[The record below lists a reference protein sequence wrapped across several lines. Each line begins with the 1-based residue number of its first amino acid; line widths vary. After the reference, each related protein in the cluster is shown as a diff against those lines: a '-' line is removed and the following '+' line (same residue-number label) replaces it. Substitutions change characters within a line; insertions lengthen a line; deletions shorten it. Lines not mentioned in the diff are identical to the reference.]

1 MSLRGAFRVSC
12 SCKSIGHRKERAAD
26 VSLENIPVRTE
37 FQRVQPCRRPVH
49 PKSEGLSAFGAESPS
64 DFGSPASFQRFSQGQ
79 RKGCGRTAKTFSE
92 DRCGSVGCPDQ
103 QTVPNRL
110 ARSEAFPLRFLE
122 QGCRLAVDAQQ
133 ESQLKSELL
142 TALQPAFARISAAG
156 VRYSSIPAHAKEL
169 AALLNEELSGSWRDI
184 RGIAVVSFGMNS
196 IRASEE
202 DERIIKQL
210 QSAAVMRD
218 PNMAAANLVAA
229 QSDAMR
235 IAAGNE
241 GGAANG
247 FVGMGFANMMGGTD
261 AASLFSSVPAS
272 ARHEGPQGQPTWR
285 CSCGEANSGPSAKAA
300 VRRAARTPPGFALI
314 AEQPIR
320 ATSARSAAER
330 GSDDAGDSER
340 SSEDQVR
347 SRRLIG
353 LVSSAT
359 AKPQNGNKLYDTAV
373 LPRKSSGLRASP
385 LPLAAPSKGEQAD
398 SIEWL

>member
-1 MSLRGAFRVSC
+1 MGLIKALGGSTGGVLADSWRDFFYCESFGTSVLAAKGQKRAGGHNRSSNTKGDENVISNGSIVAVNDGQCMIIVESGRVVDLCAEPGEYVYDESSEPSVFYGPLGAG
-12 SCKSIGHRKERAAD
+12 I
-26 VSLENIPVRTE
+26 
-37 FQRVQPCRRPVH
+37 
-49 PKSEGLSAFGAESPS
+49 
-64 DFGSPASFQRFSQGQ
+64 
-79 RKGCGRTAKTFSE
+79 KGTFSE
-92 DRCGSVGCPDQ
+92 MGRRFGFGGSPGKDQRIYYFNTKEIVGNKYGTPSPIPFRVTDASIGLDMDITVRCNGEYSFRME
-103 QTVPNRL
+103 N
-110 ARSEAFPLRFLE
+110 PLLFYRNVCGNVESAYTKDL
-122 QGCRLAVDAQQ
+122 L

-169 AALLNEELSGSWRDI
+169 AALLNEELSGSWRDL

-261 AASLFSSVPAS
+261 AASLFSSAS
-272 ARHEGPQGQPTWR
+272 ANGRHEGSQGQPTWR
-285 CSCGEANSGPSAKAA
+285 CSCGEANSGNFCQSCGKARGTEPSWICPDCGTANLGNFCSQCG
-300 VRRAARTPPGFALI
+300 RRRP
-314 AEQPIR
+314 
-320 ATSARSAAER
+320 
-330 GSDDAGDSER
+330 
-340 SSEDQVR
+340 
-347 SRRLIG
+347 
-353 LVSSAT
+353 
-359 AKPQNGNKLYDTAV
+359 
-373 LPRKSSGLRASP
+373 
-385 LPLAAPSKGEQAD
+385 
-398 SIEWL
+398 